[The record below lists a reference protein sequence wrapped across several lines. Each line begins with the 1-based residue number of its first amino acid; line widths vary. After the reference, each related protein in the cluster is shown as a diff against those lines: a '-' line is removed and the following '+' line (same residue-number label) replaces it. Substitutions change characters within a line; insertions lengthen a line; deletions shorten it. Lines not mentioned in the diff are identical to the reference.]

1 MGGLQTGGKKGIKIK
16 NDRSVCRR
24 PHLPHLCLTVPIDNR
39 SGRGGGSGC
48 HYRARR
54 DTAAEPCSLRGMQ
67 QAREERAGSLPLSM
81 VDLVEGVG
89 GHHVMPGEGARHY
102 EVGLLGEIGERRHH

>member
-1 MGGLQTGGKKGIKIK
+1 
-16 NDRSVCRR
+16 
-24 PHLPHLCLTVPIDNR
+24 
-39 SGRGGGSGC
+39 
-48 HYRARR
+48 
-54 DTAAEPCSLRGMQ
+54 MQ

-102 EVGLLGEIGERRHH
+102 EVGLLGEIGKRRHH

>member
-1 MGGLQTGGKKGIKIK
+1 MELVTGLC
-16 NDRSVCRR
+16 VV
-24 PHLPHLCLTVPIDNR
+24 VPIYLACVSPCPSTTDLDE
-39 SGRGGGSGC
+39 GGGGGC
-48 HYRARR
+48 HCRARR

-67 QAREERAGSLPLSM
+67 QAREERAGSPPLSM

-89 GHHVMPGEGARHY
+89 GHHVMPGEGACHY